1 MNTATRVGV
10 FGAGLVLAFG
20 AALGTGRLVGP
31 LESLGQAGAQE
42 PHAGMALDGHGDTG
56 GTDGRAVSDDG
67 HDTGGTDGHTAS
79 HDGHD
84 ALGASAAPAGL
95 SATDQGYQLVPATT
109 TVAPSAAARVSFR
122 VLGPDGQ
129 AVTGFTTAHEKQLHL
144 IVVRRDLSGFQ
155 HVHPTMAADGTWS
168 VAVDLSRPGQWR
180 MFADFDPEGATEGL
194 VLGTDLAV
202 PGDYAPEPVPAP
214 QDAASVAGHTVR
226 AAGELA
232 TRGTSPVDFTIT
244 RDGSTVDLE
253 PYLGADGHLV
263 VLREGDLAYA
273 HAHAIP
279 SGGTTTPDTGSV
291 GFQVQAP
298 GPGRYRMFLD
308 FRTSGTVHTA
318 AFTADAGRTTP

>member
-1 MNTATRVGV
+1 MNTATRVSV

-31 LESLGQAGAQE
+31 LGSLGSLGQAGAEE
-42 PHAGMALDGHGDTG
+42 PHPGMA
-56 GTDGRAVSDDG
+56 ADD
-67 HDTGGTDGHTAS
+67 HVVTGGTDGHAAPG
-79 HDGHD
+79 DGHD
-84 ALGASAAPAGL
+84 AVDTTAAPAGL
-95 SATDQGYQLVPATT
+95 SSTAEGYQLVPGATS
-109 TVAPSAAARVSFR
+109 VAASASARVSFR

-144 IVVRRDLSGFQ
+144 IVVRRDLSGYQ

-168 VAVDLSRPGQWR
+168 VTVDLSRPGQWR

-202 PGDYAPEPVPAP
+202 PGDYAPQDLPAP
-214 QDAASVAGHTVR
+214 HTSTAVAGYTVG
-226 AAGELA
+226 AGGALVPH
-232 TRGTSPVDFTIT
+232 GTSPVDFTLT
-244 RDGSTVDLE
+244 RGERAVDLE

-273 HAHAIP
+273 HAHAVP
-279 SGGTTTPDTGSV
+279 SAATGTTAPGSVGSV
-291 GFQVQAP
+291 GFEVQAP

-308 FRTSGTVHTA
+308 FKTAGTVHTA
-318 AFTADAGRTTP
+318 AFTADAGRTNP

>member
-1 MNTATRVGV
+1 MNTATRVSV
-10 FGAGLVLAFG
+10 FAAGLVLAFG
-20 AALGTGRLVGP
+20 AALGAGQLIGP
-31 LESLGQAGAQE
+31 LGSIGPANAQE
-42 PHAGMALDGHGDTG
+42 PHPGMTANDHGDTG
-56 GTDGRAVSDDG
+56 GTDGHAASDG
-67 HDTGGTDGHTAS
+67 
-79 HDGHD
+79 GHD
-84 ALGASAAPAGL
+84 APGASVAPAGL
-95 SATDQGYQLVPATT
+95 SATDQGYQLVPGAT
-109 TVAPSAAARVSFR
+109 TVAPSASARVTFR

-129 AVTGFTTAHEKQLHL
+129 AVTGFTTAHERRLHL

-168 VAVDLSRPGQWR
+168 VALDLSRPGQWR

-202 PGDYAPEPVPAP
+202 PGDYTPVAVPAP
-214 QDAASVAGHTVR
+214 QTSTAVEGYTVR
-226 AAGELA
+226 AD
-232 TRGTSPVDFTIT
+232 GTLDPRDARPVDFAIT
-244 RDGSTVDLE
+244 RTQGSTVDLE

-279 SGGTTTPDTGSV
+279 STAEGTPDAGTV

-308 FRTSGTVHTA
+308 FKTSGTVHTA